1 MADFRKLIPF
11 ILKWAAG
18 VVQRNG
24 ETVEA
29 LFERARKTGWSDHPL
44 DKGGATMCD
53 VTLKTY
59 IVYCRRK
66 GLPEPD
72 KERLRNIPFTHW
84 MDILKSAYWDMW
96 KADLINN
103 QSIADILVDWVWAS
117 GGASIKAA
125 QRVIGV
131 NPDGI
136 IGHATVMAV
145 NSQDPGIIFPRLHD
159 ARIEYVQEIVR
170 RNPDQKIWL
179 KGWMNRINDIKFQS

>member
-29 LFERARKTGWSDHPL
+29 LFERAKKTGWSDHPL

-53 VTLKTY
+53 VTLTTY
-59 IVYCRRK
+59 IDYCRRK
-66 GLPEPD
+66 GLPMPD
-72 KERLRNIPFTHW
+72 KESLRNIPLLHW
-84 MDILKSAYWDMW
+84 IDILKSAYWNMW
-96 KADLINN
+96 KADLIYN
-103 QSIADILVDWVWAS
+103 QSLADILVDWVWSS

-136 IGHATVMAV
+136 VGHDTVAAV
-145 NSQDPGIIFPRLHD
+145 NSQDYSILFSKLHD
-159 ARIEYVQEIVR
+159 ARVEYVQEIVR
-170 RNPDQKIWL
+170 RNPSQKIWL
-179 KGWMNRINDIKFQS
+179 KGWLNRINDIHYKL